1 MKPRATYRMQFH
13 KAFTFSDAMKLVPYF
28 AKLGISH
35 LYASPILMA
44 RAGSMHGYDVVDHGR
59 VNPELGGEEGFRA
72 LASALRQEGIGVL
85 LDIVPNHMAV
95 GGADN
100 PYWLDVLEKGR
111 DSIFANLF
119 DIDWEPAQEN
129 LRDKILVPLLGKPVA
144 DCLTDG
150 ELTVVWDERLGKF
163 AIAYSEHRFP
173 LRKEDYEA
181 VQGGGATPADADLS
195 PFSEREALRAL
206 LERQNFRLAY
216 WKSAGERIN
225 WRRFFDITSL
235 AALRV
240 EDDAV
245 FEQIHATV
253 FRLYSEGMIDGVRI
267 DHVDGL
273 YDPASY
279 CRRLRA
285 RLEVMTPQRPDA
297 LPREPAII
305 LVEKILA
312 EHEDLAED
320 WQVDGTTGYDFMN
333 LVSGLLHQPASE
345 SAFNQLWES
354 VSGHSAAFDIE
365 ECRARK
371 EMLEDAFASALR
383 GAALAFQRLD
393 DDGTVPVE
401 IFSAALKAV
410 LLHFHAYRTYAR
422 GDQPEPQPGRFFD
435 AALAKALEDADENV
449 KAALAIISHA
459 MRGEEAS
466 GDPATAAEA
475 VRRFNQLAAPVAAK
489 AVEDTAFYRYGRL
502 LSRNDVGFNAER
514 FSISPQEFH
523 EANAKRQ
530 AHFPYALLATATHD
544 HKRGEDTRARLAVL
558 SEIPDLWEAE
568 VREWFALNAPLR
580 PARVGGSDEYQLYQT
595 LVACRPYGLSD
606 EALSSFTR
614 RILAWRE
621 KSLKEAKLETSWA
634 HPDAAF
640 EAEHAEFVRRILD
653 PGHGFL
659 QRLEKFSGAIAPA
672 GALNGLVSMV
682 LRCTSP
688 GVPDI
693 YQGTELWD
701 LSLVD
706 PDNRRPVDFHIR
718 NEMLSSGEDFAGL
731 IKEWRD
737 GHVKLALLAKLLAL
751 RAAEPALF
759 AGDYTAIETGDEK
772 IFAFIREAEGKTMF
786 VAVPRLCAKA
796 AMERGL
802 PLPDE
807 ALGDRFELPLALQKL
822 RWQDGLEPG
831 RVVAAPHRRALFTAL
846 PALVLIGENPSGVQ
860 ETR

>member
-1 MKPRATYRMQFH
+1 MKPRATYRLQFH
-13 KAFTFSDAMKLVPYF
+13 RTFTFSDALKLVSYF
-28 AKLGISH
+28 AQLGISH
-35 LYASPILMA
+35 LYSSPILMA

-72 LASALRQEGIGVL
+72 LATELRKNGIGVI

-119 DIDWEPAQEN
+119 DIDWEPAQAN
-129 LRDKILVPLLGKPVA
+129 LRDKILVPLLGKPVP
-144 DCLTDG
+144 DCLADG
-150 ELTVVWDERLGKF
+150 EITLVWDERLGKF
-163 AIAYSEHRFP
+163 AFAYAEHRFP
-173 LRKEDYEA
+173 LRKDDYA
-181 VQGGGATPADADLS
+181 DVMGDAAPADADLARYS
-195 PFSEREALRAL
+195 GPAALRDM

-216 WKSAGERIN
+216 WRSAGERIN

-245 FEQIHATV
+245 FEQTHATV

-273 YDPASY
+273 ADPEGY

-285 RLEVMTPQRPDA
+285 RLEAMTPLRPEA

-312 EHEDLAED
+312 EREQLPTRWE
-320 WQVDGTTGYDFMN
+320 VDGTTGYDFMN
-333 LVSGLLHQPASE
+333 LLSGLKHDPSSE
-345 SAFNQLWES
+345 
-354 VSGHSAAFDIE
+354 AAFTALWSELSGRPADFETE
-365 ECRARK
+365 ERQARG
-371 EMLEDAFASALR
+371 EMLDTAFASALR
-383 GAALAFQRLD
+383 GTATAFQRLHD
-393 DDGTVPVE
+393 EGTLPA
-401 IFSAALKAV
+401 SAFETALEKV
-410 LLHFHAYRTYAR
+410 LEHFRAYRTYAL
-422 GDQPEPQPGRFFD
+422 GDRTEPPPGPFFEQALQ
-435 AALAKALEDADENV
+435 AAEREVGEEERD
-449 KAALAIISHA
+449 ALAIIA
-459 MRGEEAS
+459 ATMRGEESSDGVA
-466 GDPATAAEA
+466 AAEA

-502 LSRNDVGFNAER
+502 LSRNDVGFTPGR
-514 FSISPQEFH
+514 FSVSPDEFH
-523 EANAKRQ
+523 QANLKRQ
-530 AHFPYALLATATHD
+530 ADFPCALLATASHD
-544 HKRGEDTRARLAVL
+544 HKRGEDTRARLAAL
-558 SEIPDLWEAE
+558 SEIPEEWERE
-568 VREWFALNAPLR
+568 VRTWFDLNTPVR
-580 PARVGGSDEYQLYQT
+580 PDGVGAGDEYQLYQT
-595 LVACRPYGLSD
+595 LVACRPFGLSGGG
-606 EALSSFTR
+606 EGLAAFTR

-634 HPDAAF
+634 KPNPGF
-640 EAEHAEFVRRILD
+640 EAAHAEFIKRILD
-653 PGHGFL
+653 PDHGFL
-659 QRLEKFSGAIAPA
+659 LRLEKFANMLAPA
-672 GALNGLVSMV
+672 GALNSLVSCV
-682 LRCTSP
+682 LKCTCP

-718 NEMLSSGEDFAGL
+718 AEMLNAALTPAAALKD
-731 IKEWRD
+731 WRD
-737 GHVKLALLAKLLAL
+737 GEVKLALLARLLPL

-759 AGDYTAIETGDEK
+759 RGDYGPIETGTEQM
-772 IFAFIREAEGKTMF
+772 FAFARRAEGKTLV

-796 AMERGL
+796 AIARAC

-807 ALGDRFELPLALQKL
+807 TLGAACDLSLGQSRWRDALDPALP
-822 RWQDGLEPG
+822 EVP
-831 RVVAAPHRRALFTAL
+831 APRNRPLFAEF
-846 PALVLIGENPSGVQ
+846 PALVLLAS
-860 ETR
+860 